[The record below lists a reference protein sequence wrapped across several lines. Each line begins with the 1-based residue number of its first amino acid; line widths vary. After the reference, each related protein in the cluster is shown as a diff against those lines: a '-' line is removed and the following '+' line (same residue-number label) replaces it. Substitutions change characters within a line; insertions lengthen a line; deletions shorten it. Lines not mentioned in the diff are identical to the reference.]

1 MRTAEFHIKLSDETW
16 TIRFVTMKEL
26 GGKKWG
32 DCDRDSK
39 LIRVYR
45 GLKSFDQMDTII
57 HEIRHAQAPH
67 ETEEHINRTST
78 EIAAALGLAGFTR
91 PEKKP

>member
-1 MRTAEFHIKLSDETW
+1 MAEFNIKLSDETW

-32 DCDRDSK
+32 DCDHENHI
-39 LIRVYR
+39 IRVYKN
-45 GLKSFDQMDTII
+45 LKSFDRMDTLIN
-57 HEIRHAQAPH
+57 EIRHAQAPH

-78 EIAAALGLAGFTR
+78 EIAAALELAGFESE
-91 PEKKP
+91 PIKKN